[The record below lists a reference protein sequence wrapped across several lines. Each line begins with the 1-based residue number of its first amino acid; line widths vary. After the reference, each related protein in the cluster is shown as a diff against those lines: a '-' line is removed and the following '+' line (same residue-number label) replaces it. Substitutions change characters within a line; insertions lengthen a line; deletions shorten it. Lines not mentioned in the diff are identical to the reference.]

1 MKKCVCGHEMT
12 KAEWKNQYVCHRCG
26 RTKLIYEI
34 TKAKLGIACIV
45 CYEPVE
51 LTPNEEVALNY
62 GRPIGSKVCD
72 KCKQA
77 ILHIR
82 KQIEQENEHE
92 S

>member
-1 MKKCVCGHEMT
+1 MK
-12 KAEWKNQYVCHRCG
+12 QF
-26 RTKLIYEI
+26 YEI
-34 TKAKLGIACIV
+34 AKATLCTQCIV
-45 CYEPVE
+45 CDEPIK

-82 KQIEQENEHE
+82 KQIEQENENE